1 MEICKGAK
9 IKVISLLGLDLTYFS
24 YNEFSEKLSI
34 VMAEKKRFLVTYLN
48 AHCSNV
54 ADSDLEYANS
64 LRKFDV
70 IHPDGIGVWFALHL
84 MHGWKKDLHRITGSD
99 LYETMISYS
108 KKFNWRIYFFGDTE
122 ETLSRISLHNPDLV
136 IAGYSSGY
144 EFSTQVVIESIRDAN
159 PDILIV
165 GLGVPGQEK
174 WVADN
179 FEKLP
184 KIPVFCIGDGIK
196 VFSGTKRRGPVFFRK
211 MGLEWVSRLFAEPF
225 RLFKRYFFGI
235 PFFIYR
241 IFKAKFYGI

>member
-1 MEICKGAK
+1 MI
-9 IKVISLLGLDLTYFS
+9 VI
-24 YNEFSEKLSI
+24 
-34 VMAEKKRFLVTYLN
+34 AEKKRFLVTYVN

-54 ADSDLEYANS
+54 AQNDPEYVSS
-64 LRKFDV
+64 LRKFDI

-84 MHGWKKDLHRITGSD
+84 FYGWTMNFPRMTGSD
-99 LYETMISYS
+99 LYETMINYS
-108 KKFNWRIYFFGDTE
+108 KRFNWKIYFFGDTE

-144 EFSTQVVIESIRDAN
+144 NFSTKAVIESIRDAN
-159 PDILIV
+159 PDILLV

-184 KIPVFCIGDGIK
+184 EIPVFCIGDGIK
-196 VFSGTKRRGPVFFRK
+196 VFSGTKRRGPLFFR
-211 MGLEWVSRLFAEPF
+211 MIGLEWVSRLLAEPV
-225 RLFKRYFFGI
+225 RLFRRYIFGI

-241 IFKAKFYGI
+241 ILKAKFYGI